1 MEKVPAQPIRGQ
13 IGQVGRHGE
22 GEGEGTLP
30 GWSTAFYSL
39 LHPTPSTALHEGDVV
54 AVADDEGHVSLGG
67 VVHQVALSHILPG
80 LLERAKIVEQ
90 LLTGLDRRLSVE
102 EREVVDARTRH
113 LMMIIIV

>member
-22 GEGEGTLP
+22 GEREGTLAS
-30 GWSTAFYSL
+30 WSTAFYSL

-54 AVADDEGHVSLGG
+54 AVADDEGHVCLGG
-67 VVHQVALSHILPG
+67 VVDQVALSHILPG
-80 LLERAKIVEQ
+80 LLERAKIVEE
-90 LLTGLDRRLSVE
+90 LLTALDRRLSVE

-113 LMMIIIV
+113 LMIIIM